1 MAQHT
6 ITKDAK
12 ADARAAGLRYVTD
25 AIPGIRRSG
34 QAGRFEYFDSEGR
47 LIQDEETLTRIKKL
61 VLPPAWTDVW
71 IAPYANA
78 HLQATARDARGRK
91 QYRYHAKWRALREE
105 TKFAR
110 MLEFGNALPKLR
122 TRVEQ
127 HLGLPGLARDK
138 VLATVVRLLEITLIR
153 VGNEEYAKAN
163 HSYGLTTLRN
173 RHVHINGSELA
184 FEFRGKSGKHHRIGL
199 RDRRVANIVR
209 RCKELPGA
217 ELFQY
222 LDEQGQGHSVNSQ
235 DVNEYLHR
243 VGGSDFTAKDFR
255 TWAGS
260 VCALDALLEC
270 PPCSSQTELKTT
282 LTSVIKN
289 VAQRLG
295 NTPTVCRKHYIH
307 PAVLDAF
314 QTDGL
319 AAVRTR
325 AASARDVKR
334 AERALME
341 LLAGGSALN
350 YRVSSGADP

>member
-1 MAQHT
+1 MAQNN
-6 ITKDAK
+6 ITKDAR

-25 AIPGIRRSG
+25 AIPGIRRG
-34 QAGRFEYFDSEGR
+34 GRAGHFEYFDSEGR
-47 LIQDEETLTRIKKL
+47 LIQDEETLARIKKL

-173 RHVHINGSELA
+173 RHVHINGNELA
-184 FEFRGKSGKHHRIGL
+184 FEFRGKSGRQHRIGL

-222 LDEQGQGHSVNSQ
+222 LDEQGQRHSVDSQ

-243 VGGSDFTAKDFR
+243 IGGSEFTAKDFR

-282 LTSVIKN
+282 LTGVIKN

-319 AAVRTR
+319 ATVRST
-325 AASARDVKR
+325 APTRDVQR

-341 LLAGGSALN
+341 LLAAASH
-350 YRVSSGADP
+350 

>member
-1 MAQHT
+1 M
-6 ITKDAK
+6 
-12 ADARAAGLRYVTD
+12 
-25 AIPGIRRSG
+25 
-34 QAGRFEYFDSEGR
+34 
-47 LIQDEETLTRIKKL
+47 TRIKKL

-122 TRVEQ
+122 KRVEQ
-127 HLGLPGLARDK
+127 HLGLPGLAREK

-184 FEFRGKSGKHHRIGL
+184 FEFRGKSGKRHRIGL

-222 LDEQGQGHSVNSQ
+222 LDEQGQRHSVDSQ

-243 VGGSDFTAKDFR
+243 IGGSEFTAKDFR

-319 AAVRTR
+319 ATVHIR
-325 AASARDVKR
+325 AAHARDVLR

-341 LLAGGSALN
+341 LLAEASH
-350 YRVSSGADP
+350 